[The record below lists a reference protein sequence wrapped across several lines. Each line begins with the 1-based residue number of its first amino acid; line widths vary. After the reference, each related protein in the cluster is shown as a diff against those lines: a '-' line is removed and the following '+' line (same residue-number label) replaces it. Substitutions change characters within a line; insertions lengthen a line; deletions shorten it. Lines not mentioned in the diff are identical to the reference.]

1 LESGNSTIGKRAKLE
16 MNLYT
21 LWETIAYEGE
31 LLSSAALGAIPPI
44 VLFVFLQMSLVSGL
58 TADAEKR

>member
-1 LESGNSTIGKRAKLE
+1 